1 LIDCREHG
9 GAVPPTSTK
18 FYGGEIVSIHAKGQ
32 VENQSMNADCK
43 NGGST
48 KIIAANDDY
57 YGDVRLA
64 A

>member
-1 LIDCREHG
+1 M
-9 GAVPPTSTK
+9 GAFWNRRATESN
-18 FYGGEIVSIHAKGQ
+18 